1 MNKFSRDEKLL
12 ELKNLKLWCTCII
25 TFFHDTNVLPHDEC
39 KELSEALNNCV
50 LNPNLSLTRK
60 LTSMRIA
67 VGDLNEWASDL
78 SPEQKKELNKRLREE
93 FGSDL
98 CTIDKRM
105 AKRMESVLK
114 RGKIRN
120 DDEYTRVSEWIDH
133 LLWDPDKQDQ
143 QSNIAIF
150 ERLLGEYVEK
160 KSIKSNKH

>member
-1 MNKFSRDEKLL
+1 MNNDNPKKFQ
-12 ELKNLKLWCTCII
+12 ELTALKAKADFILSFMYECTEISNYS
-25 TFFHDTNVLPHDEC
+25 FQ
-39 KELSEALNNCV
+39 ELSRALNGCIKD
-50 LNPNLSLTRK
+50 PKLSLSRK
-60 LTSMRIA
+60 LASMKMA
-67 VGDLNEWASDL
+67 VGDLEEWASDL
-78 SPEQKKELNKRLREE
+78 NHEQKRELNKRLREE

-98 CTIDKRM
+98 CTIDKRI

-133 LLWDPDKQDQ
+133 LLWNPDKQDQ
-143 QSNIAIF
+143 QSDIATF